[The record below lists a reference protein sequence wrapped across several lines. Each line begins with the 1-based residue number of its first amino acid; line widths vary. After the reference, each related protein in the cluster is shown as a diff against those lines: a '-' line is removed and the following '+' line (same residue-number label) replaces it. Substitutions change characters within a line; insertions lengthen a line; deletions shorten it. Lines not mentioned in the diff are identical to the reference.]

1 MGNTVELFAGTQ
13 SFSKVAKEL
22 GHETNGLIILDSNE
36 LSMTAYL
43 IWVDSVGMNGDR
55 TKCWECYCSQ
65 SKPEANK

>member
-1 MGNTVELFAGTQ
+1 MV
-13 SFSKVAKEL
+13 KYKC